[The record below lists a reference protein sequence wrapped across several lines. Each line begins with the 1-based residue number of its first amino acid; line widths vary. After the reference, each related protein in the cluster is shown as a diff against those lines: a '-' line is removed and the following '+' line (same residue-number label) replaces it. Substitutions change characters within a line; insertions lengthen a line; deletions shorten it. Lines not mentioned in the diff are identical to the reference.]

1 MEKERKKI
9 TEGGRMVVLAYYK
22 QKKKKRWREE
32 KGRRT
37 ERRWRAGVSGRAQT
51 GRNIEEIKE
60 EQ

>member
-22 QKKKKRWREE
+22 QKKKRWREE